1 MRCCCT
7 IVGLARSD
15 SLVVDVPLFC
25 FSLLL
30 MPVRPSI
37 LVRFDFE
44 SNRNKNW
51 GCVLGF
57 FGVFREFVM
66 GLDLVARGPGSR

>member
-44 SNRNKNW
+44 SNRNMSSFK
-51 GCVLGF
+51 F
-57 FGVFREFVM
+57 
-66 GLDLVARGPGSR
+66 LVS